1 MLFTLT
7 MPRNLVTFV
16 PGPLGGVAMGRG
28 WTVELAFGPRDAE
41 NTGDESLDLCGRPDG
56 V

>member
-7 MPRNLVTFV
+7 MGRNLVTFG
-16 PGPLGGVAMGRG
+16 PGSLGGVAMGRG
-28 WTVELAFGPRDAE
+28 RTVELAFGSLDAE
-41 NTGDESLDLCGRPDG
+41 NTGAESLDIFAGPDR